1 MPDDRNSEFDIH
13 LQSSISA
20 LQSINDDIEFD
31 VALLYCQADVPPKN
45 KSDVINPHDIK
56 KDLVAWKYNV
66 WVVMYTSFIDVL
78 KLHFASYN
86 N

>member
-31 VALLYCQADVPPKN
+31 VALLYCQADVPSKN
-45 KSDVINPHDIK
+45 KSDVINPRDIK

-66 WVVMYTSFIDVL
+66 WVVLYTPSIDIL
-78 KLHFASYN
+78 KLHFAYYN